1 MHAAASD
8 RARARVRE
16 GAGPAGDTR
25 SSDPRVARA
34 QHVSGSGGD
43 AAILDRRPGNQHTFA
58 LSVPFPSPLE
68 AEIARAS
75 LAPDVEPHGE
85 LVQKELAVD
94 GSVLVVFLLISER
107 EGEMVPKTDDANDD
121 QLPPARPTLGIY
133 QATPKC
139 ALTGNQTVTS
149 WFRGWCST
157 TEPPGPG

>member
-94 GSVLVVFLLISER
+94 GSVLVVHWRAEDSRLLRTSIVNFL
-107 EGEMVPKTDDANDD
+107 D
-121 QLPPARPTLGIY
+121 QLSLVIRTMQRFGPPLPR
-133 QATPKC
+133 
-139 ALTGNQTVTS
+139 
-149 WFRGWCST
+149 
-157 TEPPGPG
+157 